1 MKNNEQIQVPVCVLH
16 STPTIY
22 RCSGRPRKNTK
33 WYDDCNA
40 MMTLMKILCSG
51 GMTRSDQELLV
62 RFLLQRLL
70 GKTDYREQES
80 VAKIAERAAFDDL
93 LSSASVVYPEV
104 GHRNC

>member
-51 GMTRSDQELLV
+51 GMTRPEQELLGKY
-62 RFLLQRLL
+62 LLQRLL
-70 GKTDYREQES
+70 GKTDYRGQES
-80 VAKIAERAAFDDL
+80 VARIAERAAFDDL
-93 LSSASVVYPEV
+93 LSSASQV
-104 GHRNC
+104 G